1 MVANPLFRRGREAS
15 RRVSAPALLVFAFLG
30 LGCFQSLGAAEPA
43 QPAEAEPPTK
53 LAGFSASEL
62 IRAALDRLDG
72 ESGRIQIQGRALS
85 PEELNRLTVIAAAS
99 RHLKKALEIIEKGMD
114 LRRRRLAVP
123 SQADQAGPEDAAAEK
138 PEVPREV
145 PVSVLIRA
153 AQARLQQAHVRLQVV
168 GRAHTPEDKARLDAI
183 RAAQIHLR
191 VALRILEGKARPGE
205 GLPGITLPPPRE
217 EPPGSLPDHV
227 SGLSGPPGPFDPPPR
242 GGSPADLIR
251 RAIDELGNESTNI
264 QIQGRALTPE
274 EQKRLTVLD
283 KTISHLQK
291 ALKTLEAGGKT
302 LEPGPPTPIQPD

>member
-85 PEELNRLTVIAAAS
+85 PEELKRLTVISDAS
-99 RHLKKALEIIEKGMD
+99 RHLRKALEILEKRMD

-191 VALRILEGKARPGE
+191 VALRILEGQARPAE
-205 GLPGITLPPPRE
+205 GLPGITLPPPFE
-217 EPPGSLPDHV
+217 ERPDI
-227 SGLSGPPGPFDPPPR
+227 GPPVPRQPPAPR
-242 GGSPADLIR
+242 QLSPADLIR

-291 ALKTLEAGGKT
+291 ALKTLEGG
-302 LEPGPPTPIQPD
+302 G